1 VLQDSHRAFDLGRR
15 FAHHPSGLNW
25 CSSEGY
31 EASLYVGPLALQVWL
46 GKGAMTRS
54 GLITTTV
61 VGSYPQ
67 PDWLI
72 DREKLRSRLPPRVRS
87 AELWRIEDPYLE
99 DAQDDATLL
108 AIHDMERA
116 GIDVI
121 TDGEIRRESYS
132 NRVATALGGIDTE
145 NAGVALDRTGEPNP
159 VPRVVGPIVR
169 EQPIE
174 VKDVEF
180 LRANTDRAIKITL
193 PGPFTMTQQAE
204 DVYYNDEVALAM
216 DYAKAVNA
224 EIRDLFLAGADVV
237 CLDEPYMQARPEK
250 AQSYAVSAINEALDG
265 IEGTTA
271 LHMCFGYAAIHALRG
286 FEKPNSYSF
295 LAELNESNVDQI
307 SIEAAEPDIDL
318 EVLSALPDKHII
330 LGVIDNGNPNVE
342 SPELVARRIESA
354 LTYVSPERLI
364 VAPDCGMK
372 YLDRQIAFSKLCA
385 MVEGAELV
393 RKSLLS

>member
-1 VLQDSHRAFDLGRR
+1 
-15 FAHHPSGLNW
+15 
-25 CSSEGY
+25 
-31 EASLYVGPLALQVWL
+31 
-46 GKGAMTRS
+46 MTRS
-54 GLITTTV
+54 DLITTTV

-72 DREKLRSRLPPRVRS
+72 DREKLRTRLPPRVRS

-145 NAGVALDRTGEPNP
+145 NVGVALDRTGEPNP

-169 EQPIE
+169 EHPIE
-174 VKDVEF
+174 VRDVEF
-180 LRANTDRAIKITL
+180 LRANTDRSIKITL

-250 AQSYAVSAINEALDG
+250 AQRYAVSAINEALDG

-286 FEKPNSYSF
+286 LEKPNSYSF
-295 LAELNESNVDQI
+295 LAELNESNVDQV

-318 EVLSALPDKHII
+318 EVLSALPDKII
-330 LGVIDNGNPNVE
+330 VLGVIDNGNPNVE

-364 VAPDCGMK
+364 VSPDCGMK
-372 YLDRQIAFSKLCA
+372 YLDRRVAFSKLCA
-385 MVEGAELV
+385 LVEGAELV
-393 RKSLLS
+393 RKALL

>member
-1 VLQDSHRAFDLGRR
+1 
-15 FAHHPSGLNW
+15 
-25 CSSEGY
+25 
-31 EASLYVGPLALQVWL
+31 
-46 GKGAMTRS
+46 MTRS
-54 GLITTTV
+54 DLITTTV

-72 DREKLRSRLPPRVRS
+72 DREKLRTRLPPRVRS

-145 NAGVALDRTGEPNP
+145 NEGVALDRTGEPNP

-174 VKDVEF
+174 VRDVEF
-180 LRANTDRAIKITL
+180 LRANTDRSIKITL

-250 AQSYAVSAINEALDG
+250 AQRYAVSAINEALDG

-286 FEKPNSYSF
+286 LEKPNSYSF
-295 LAELNESNVDQI
+295 LAELNESNVDQV

-318 EVLSALPDKHII
+318 EVLSALPDKII
-330 LGVIDNGNPNVE
+330 VLGVIDNGNPNVE

-364 VAPDCGMK
+364 VSPDCGMK
-372 YLDRQIAFSKLCA
+372 YLDRRVAFSKLCA
-385 MVEGAELV
+385 LVEGAELV
-393 RKSLLS
+393 RKALL

>member
-1 VLQDSHRAFDLGRR
+1 
-15 FAHHPSGLNW
+15 
-25 CSSEGY
+25 
-31 EASLYVGPLALQVWL
+31 
-46 GKGAMTRS
+46 MTRS
-54 GLITTTV
+54 DLITTTV

-145 NAGVALDRTGEPNP
+145 NEGVALDRTGEPNP

-174 VKDVEF
+174 VRDVEF
-180 LRANTDRAIKITL
+180 LRANTDRSIKITL

-250 AQSYAVSAINEALDG
+250 AQRYAVSAINEALDG

-286 FEKPNSYSF
+286 FKKPNSYSF
-295 LAELNESNVDQI
+295 LAELNESNVDQV

-372 YLDRQIAFSKLCA
+372 YLDRRIAFSKLCA

-393 RKSLLS
+393 RKALL

>member
-1 VLQDSHRAFDLGRR
+1 MT
-15 FAHHPSGLNW
+15 PS
-25 CSSEGY
+25 
-31 EASLYVGPLALQVWL
+31 VP
-46 GKGAMTRS
+46 
-54 GLITTTV
+54 ITTTV

-72 DREKLRSRLPPRVRS
+72 DREKLRTRLPPRVRS
-87 AELWRIEDPYLE
+87 AELWRIEEPFLE

-108 AIHDMERA
+108 AIADMERA

-145 NAGVALDRTGEPNP
+145 NEGVALDRTGEPNP

-169 EQPIE
+169 EHPIE
-174 VKDVEF
+174 VRDVEF
-180 LRANTDRAIKITL
+180 LRANTDRLIKITL

-250 AQSYAVSAINEALDG
+250 AQSYAVRAINEALDG

-271 LHMCFGYAAIHALRG
+271 LHMCFGYAAVHALRG
-286 FEKPNSYSF
+286 VEKPNSYSF
-295 LAELNESNVDQI
+295 LAELNESNVDQV

-318 EVLSALPDKHII
+318 EVLKALPDKDII
-330 LGVIDNGNPNVE
+330 LGVIDNGTPHVE
-342 SPELVARRIESA
+342 SPELVAHRIESA
-354 LTYVSPERLI
+354 LAYVSPERLI

-372 YLDRQIAFSKLCA
+372 YLDRWVAFSKLCA
-385 MVEGAELV
+385 LVEGAELV
-393 RKSLLS
+393 RKALV

>member
-1 VLQDSHRAFDLGRR
+1 
-15 FAHHPSGLNW
+15 
-25 CSSEGY
+25 
-31 EASLYVGPLALQVWL
+31 
-46 GKGAMTRS
+46 MTRS
-54 GLITTTV
+54 DLITTTV

-72 DREKLRSRLPPRVRS
+72 DREKLRARLPPRVRS

-145 NAGVALDRTGEPNP
+145 NEGVALDRTGEPNP

-224 EIRDLFLAGADVV
+224 EIKDLFLAGADVV

-286 FEKPNSYSF
+286 FKKPNSYSF
-295 LAELNESNVDQI
+295 LAELNESNVDQV

-372 YLDRQIAFSKLCA
+372 YLDRRIAFSKLCA

-393 RKSLLS
+393 RKALL

>member
-1 VLQDSHRAFDLGRR
+1 MT
-15 FAHHPSGLNW
+15 PS
-25 CSSEGY
+25 
-31 EASLYVGPLALQVWL
+31 VP
-46 GKGAMTRS
+46 
-54 GLITTTV
+54 ITTTV

-72 DREKLRSRLPPRVRS
+72 DREKLRTRLPPRVRS
-87 AELWRIEDPYLE
+87 AELWRIEEPFLE

-108 AIHDMERA
+108 AIADMERA

-145 NAGVALDRTGEPNP
+145 NEGVALDRTGEPNP

-169 EQPIE
+169 EHPIE
-174 VKDVEF
+174 VRDVEF
-180 LRANTDRAIKITL
+180 LRANTDRLIKITL

-250 AQSYAVSAINEALDG
+250 AQSYAVRAINEALDG

-271 LHMCFGYAAIHALRG
+271 LHMCFGYAAVHALRG
-286 FEKPNSYSF
+286 VEKPNSYSF
-295 LAELNESNVDQI
+295 LAELNESNVDQV

-318 EVLSALPDKHII
+318 EVLKALPDKDII
-330 LGVIDNGNPNVE
+330 LGVIDNGTPSVE

-354 LTYVSPERLI
+354 LDYVSPERLI

-372 YLDRQIAFSKLCA
+372 YLDRWVAFSKLCA
-385 MVEGAELV
+385 LVEGAKLV
-393 RKSLLS
+393 RRALL

>member
-1 VLQDSHRAFDLGRR
+1 
-15 FAHHPSGLNW
+15 
-25 CSSEGY
+25 
-31 EASLYVGPLALQVWL
+31 
-46 GKGAMTRS
+46 MTRS
-54 GLITTTV
+54 HLITTTV

-72 DREKLRSRLPPRVRS
+72 DREKLRTRLPPRVRS

-145 NAGVALDRTGEPNP
+145 NEGVALDRTGEPNP

-169 EQPIE
+169 EHPIE
-174 VKDVEF
+174 VRDVEF
-180 LRANTDRAIKITL
+180 LRANTDRSIKITL

-250 AQSYAVSAINEALDG
+250 AQRYAVSAINEALDG
-265 IEGTTA
+265 VEGTTA

-286 FEKPNSYSF
+286 LEKPNSYSF
-295 LAELNESNVDQI
+295 LAELNESNVDQV

-318 EVLSALPDKHII
+318 EVLSALPDKII
-330 LGVIDNGNPNVE
+330 VLGVIDNGNPNVE

-364 VAPDCGMK
+364 VSPDCGMK
-372 YLDRQIAFSKLCA
+372 YLDRRVAFSKLCA
-385 MVEGAELV
+385 LVEGAELV
-393 RKSLLS
+393 RKALL

>member
-1 VLQDSHRAFDLGRR
+1 MA
-15 FAHHPSGLNW
+15 
-25 CSSEGY
+25 
-31 EASLYVGPLALQVWL
+31 
-46 GKGAMTRS
+46 RS

-72 DREKLRSRLPPRVRS
+72 DREKLRARLPPRVRS

-145 NAGVALDRTGEPNP
+145 NEGVALDRTGEPNP

-216 DYAKAVNA
+216 AYAKAVNA
-224 EIRDLFLAGADVV
+224 EIKDLFLAGADVV

-286 FEKPNSYSF
+286 FKKPNSYSF
-295 LAELNESNVDQI
+295 LAELNESNVDQV

-372 YLDRQIAFSKLCA
+372 YLDRRIAFSKLCA

-393 RKSLLS
+393 RKALL

>member
-1 VLQDSHRAFDLGRR
+1 MT
-15 FAHHPSGLNW
+15 PS
-25 CSSEGY
+25 
-31 EASLYVGPLALQVWL
+31 VP
-46 GKGAMTRS
+46 
-54 GLITTTV
+54 ITTTV

-72 DREKLRSRLPPRVRS
+72 DREKLRTRLPPRVRS
-87 AELWRIEDPYLE
+87 AELWRIEEPFLE

-108 AIHDMERA
+108 AIADMERA

-145 NAGVALDRTGEPNP
+145 NEGVALDRTGEPNP

-169 EQPIE
+169 EHPIE
-174 VKDVEF
+174 VRDVEF
-180 LRANTDRAIKITL
+180 LRANTDRLIKITL

-271 LHMCFGYAAIHALRG
+271 LHMCFGYAAVHALRG
-286 FEKPNSYSF
+286 VEKPNSYSF
-295 LAELNESNVDQI
+295 LAELNESNVDQV

-318 EVLSALPDKHII
+318 EVLKALPDKDII
-330 LGVIDNGNPNVE
+330 LGVIDNGTPHVE

-354 LTYVSPERLI
+354 LAYVSPERLI

-372 YLDRQIAFSKLCA
+372 YLDRWVAFSKLCA
-385 MVEGAELV
+385 LVEGAELV
-393 RKSLLS
+393 RKALV

>member
-1 VLQDSHRAFDLGRR
+1 MS
-15 FAHHPSGLNW
+15 
-25 CSSEGY
+25 
-31 EASLYVGPLALQVWL
+31 
-46 GKGAMTRS
+46 RS
-54 GLITTTV
+54 DLITTTV

-72 DREKLRSRLPPRVRS
+72 DREKLRTRLPPRVRS

-145 NAGVALDRTGEPNP
+145 NVGVALDRTGEPNP

-174 VKDVEF
+174 VRDVEF
-180 LRANTDRAIKITL
+180 LRANTDRSIKITL

-250 AQSYAVSAINEALDG
+250 AQRYAVSAINEALDG

-286 FEKPNSYSF
+286 LEKPNSYSF
-295 LAELNESNVDQI
+295 LAELNESNVDQV

-318 EVLSALPDKHII
+318 EVLSALPDKII
-330 LGVIDNGNPNVE
+330 VLGVIDNGNPNVE

-364 VAPDCGMK
+364 VSPDCGMK
-372 YLDRQIAFSKLCA
+372 YLDRRVAFSKLCA
-385 MVEGAELV
+385 LVEGAELV
-393 RKSLLS
+393 RKALL

>member
-1 VLQDSHRAFDLGRR
+1 
-15 FAHHPSGLNW
+15 
-25 CSSEGY
+25 
-31 EASLYVGPLALQVWL
+31 
-46 GKGAMTRS
+46 MTRS
-54 GLITTTV
+54 DLITTTV

-72 DREKLRSRLPPRVRS
+72 DREKLRTRLPPRVRS

-145 NAGVALDRTGEPNP
+145 NVGVALDRTGEPNP

-174 VKDVEF
+174 VRDVEF
-180 LRANTDRAIKITL
+180 LRANTDRSIKITL

-250 AQSYAVSAINEALDG
+250 AQRYAVSAINEALDG
-265 IEGTTA
+265 VEGTTA

-286 FEKPNSYSF
+286 LEKPNSYSF
-295 LAELNESNVDQI
+295 LAELNESNVDQV

-318 EVLSALPDKHII
+318 EVLSALPDKII
-330 LGVIDNGNPNVE
+330 VLGVIDNGNPNVE

-364 VAPDCGMK
+364 VSPDCGMK
-372 YLDRQIAFSKLCA
+372 YLDRRVAFSKLCA
-385 MVEGAELV
+385 LVEGAELV
-393 RKSLLS
+393 RKTLL

>member
-1 VLQDSHRAFDLGRR
+1 
-15 FAHHPSGLNW
+15 
-25 CSSEGY
+25 
-31 EASLYVGPLALQVWL
+31 
-46 GKGAMTRS
+46 MTRS

-72 DREKLRSRLPPRVRS
+72 DREKLRARLPPRVRS

-145 NAGVALDRTGEPNP
+145 NEGVALDRTGEPNP

-224 EIRDLFLAGADVV
+224 EIKDLFLAGADVV

-286 FEKPNSYSF
+286 FKKPNSYSF
-295 LAELNESNVDQI
+295 LAELNESNVDQV

-372 YLDRQIAFSKLCA
+372 YLDRRIAFSKLCA

-393 RKSLLS
+393 RKALL

>member
-1 VLQDSHRAFDLGRR
+1 MA
-15 FAHHPSGLNW
+15 
-25 CSSEGY
+25 
-31 EASLYVGPLALQVWL
+31 
-46 GKGAMTRS
+46 RS

-72 DREKLRSRLPPRVRS
+72 DREKLRARLPPRVRS

-145 NAGVALDRTGEPNP
+145 NEGVALDRTGEPNP

-216 DYAKAVNA
+216 AYAKAVNA

-286 FEKPNSYSF
+286 FKKPNSYSF
-295 LAELNESNVDQI
+295 LAELNESNVDQV

-372 YLDRQIAFSKLCA
+372 YLDRRIAFSKLCA

-393 RKSLLS
+393 RKALL

>member
-1 VLQDSHRAFDLGRR
+1 MT
-15 FAHHPSGLNW
+15 PS
-25 CSSEGY
+25 
-31 EASLYVGPLALQVWL
+31 VP
-46 GKGAMTRS
+46 
-54 GLITTTV
+54 ITTTV

-72 DREKLRSRLPPRVRS
+72 DREKLRTRLPPRVRS
-87 AELWRIEDPYLE
+87 AELWRIEEPFLE

-108 AIHDMERA
+108 AIADMERA

-145 NAGVALDRTGEPNP
+145 NEGVALDRTGEPNP

-169 EQPIE
+169 EHPIE
-174 VKDVEF
+174 VRDVEF
-180 LRANTDRAIKITL
+180 LRANTDRLIKITL

-250 AQSYAVSAINEALDG
+250 AQSYAVRAINEALDG

-271 LHMCFGYAAIHALRG
+271 LHMCFGYAAVHALRG
-286 FEKPNSYSF
+286 VEKPNSYSF
-295 LAELNESNVDQI
+295 LAELNESNVDQV

-318 EVLSALPDKHII
+318 EVLKALPDKDII
-330 LGVIDNGNPNVE
+330 LGVIDNGTPHVE

-354 LTYVSPERLI
+354 LAYVSPERLI

-372 YLDRQIAFSKLCA
+372 YLDRWVAFSKLCA
-385 MVEGAELV
+385 LVEGAELV
-393 RKSLLS
+393 RKALV

>member
-1 VLQDSHRAFDLGRR
+1 
-15 FAHHPSGLNW
+15 
-25 CSSEGY
+25 
-31 EASLYVGPLALQVWL
+31 
-46 GKGAMTRS
+46 MTRS
-54 GLITTTV
+54 HLITTTV

-72 DREKLRSRLPPRVRS
+72 DREKLRTRLPPRVRS

-145 NAGVALDRTGEPNP
+145 NEGVALDRTGEPNP

-169 EQPIE
+169 EHPIE
-174 VKDVEF
+174 VRDVEF
-180 LRANTDRAIKITL
+180 LRANTDRSIKITL

-250 AQSYAVSAINEALDG
+250 AQRYAVSAINEALDG

-286 FEKPNSYSF
+286 LEKPNSYSF
-295 LAELNESNVDQI
+295 LAELNESNVDQV

-318 EVLSALPDKHII
+318 EVLSALPDKII
-330 LGVIDNGNPNVE
+330 VLGVIDNGNPNVE

-364 VAPDCGMK
+364 VSPDCGMK
-372 YLDRQIAFSKLCA
+372 YLDRRVAFSKLCA
-385 MVEGAELV
+385 LVEGAELV
-393 RKSLLS
+393 RKALL

>member
-1 VLQDSHRAFDLGRR
+1 MA
-15 FAHHPSGLNW
+15 
-25 CSSEGY
+25 
-31 EASLYVGPLALQVWL
+31 
-46 GKGAMTRS
+46 RS

-72 DREKLRSRLPPRVRS
+72 DREKLRARLPPRVRS

-108 AIHDMERA
+108 AIQDMERA

-145 NAGVALDRTGEPNP
+145 NEGVALDRTGEPNP

-224 EIRDLFLAGADVV
+224 EIKDLFLAGADVV

-250 AQSYAVSAINEALDG
+250 AQNYAVSAINEALDG

-286 FEKPNSYSF
+286 FKKPNSYSF
-295 LAELNESNVDQI
+295 LAELNESNVDQV

-393 RKSLLS
+393 RKALL

>member
-1 VLQDSHRAFDLGRR
+1 MT
-15 FAHHPSGLNW
+15 PS
-25 CSSEGY
+25 
-31 EASLYVGPLALQVWL
+31 VP
-46 GKGAMTRS
+46 
-54 GLITTTV
+54 ITTTV

-72 DREKLRSRLPPRVRS
+72 DREKLRARLPPRVRS
-87 AELWRIEDPYLE
+87 AELWRIEEPFLE

-108 AIHDMERA
+108 AIADMERA

-145 NAGVALDRTGEPNP
+145 NEGVALDRTGEPNP

-169 EQPIE
+169 EHPIE
-174 VKDVEF
+174 VRDVEF
-180 LRANTDRAIKITL
+180 LRANTDRSIKITL

-224 EIRDLFLAGADVV
+224 EIKDLFLAGADVV

-250 AQSYAVSAINEALDG
+250 AQSYAVRAINEALDG

-271 LHMCFGYAAIHALRG
+271 LHMCFGYAAVHALRG
-286 FEKPNSYSF
+286 VEKPNSYSF
-295 LAELNESNVDQI
+295 LAELNESNVDQV

-318 EVLSALPDKHII
+318 EVLKALPDKDII
-330 LGVIDNGNPNVE
+330 LGVIDNGTPHVE

-354 LTYVSPERLI
+354 LAYVSPERLI

-372 YLDRQIAFSKLCA
+372 YLDRWVAFSKLCA
-385 MVEGAELV
+385 LVEGAKLV
-393 RKSLLS
+393 RRALL

>member
-1 VLQDSHRAFDLGRR
+1 
-15 FAHHPSGLNW
+15 
-25 CSSEGY
+25 
-31 EASLYVGPLALQVWL
+31 
-46 GKGAMTRS
+46 MTRS
-54 GLITTTV
+54 HLITTTV

-72 DREKLRSRLPPRVRS
+72 DREKLRTRLPPRVRS

-145 NAGVALDRTGEPNP
+145 NVGVALDRTGEPNP

-169 EQPIE
+169 EHPIE
-174 VKDVEF
+174 VRDVEF
-180 LRANTDRAIKITL
+180 LRANTDRSIKITL

-250 AQSYAVSAINEALDG
+250 AQRYAVSAINEALDG

-286 FEKPNSYSF
+286 LEKPNSYSF
-295 LAELNESNVDQI
+295 LAELNESNVDQV

-318 EVLSALPDKHII
+318 EVLSALPDKII
-330 LGVIDNGNPNVE
+330 VLGVIDNGNPNVE

-364 VAPDCGMK
+364 VSPDCGMK
-372 YLDRQIAFSKLCA
+372 YLDRRVAFSKLCA
-385 MVEGAELV
+385 LVEGAELV
-393 RKSLLS
+393 RKALL

>member
-1 VLQDSHRAFDLGRR
+1 MT
-15 FAHHPSGLNW
+15 PS
-25 CSSEGY
+25 
-31 EASLYVGPLALQVWL
+31 VP
-46 GKGAMTRS
+46 
-54 GLITTTV
+54 ITTTV

-72 DREKLRSRLPPRVRS
+72 DREKLRTRLPPRVRS
-87 AELWRIEDPYLE
+87 AELWRIEEPFLE

-108 AIHDMERA
+108 AIADMERA

-145 NAGVALDRTGEPNP
+145 NEGVALDRTGEPNP
-159 VPRVVGPIVR
+159 VPRVVGPIIR
-169 EQPIE
+169 EHPIE
-174 VKDVEF
+174 VRDVEF
-180 LRANTDRAIKITL
+180 LRANTDRSIKITL

-204 DVYYNDEVALAM
+204 DVYYDDEVALAM
-216 DYAKAVNA
+216 DYAKAVNE

-250 AQSYAVSAINEALDG
+250 AQSYAVRAINAALDG

-271 LHMCFGYAAIHALRG
+271 LHMCFGYAAVHALRG
-286 FEKPNSYSF
+286 VEKPNSYSF
-295 LAELNESNVDQI
+295 LAELNESNVDQV
-307 SIEAAEPDIDL
+307 SIEAAEPGIDL
-318 EVLSALPDKHII
+318 EVLRALPDKHIV
-330 LGVIDNGNPNVE
+330 LGVIDNGTPSVE

-354 LTYVSPERLI
+354 LDYVSPERLI

-372 YLDRQIAFSKLCA
+372 YLDRWVAFSKLCA
-385 MVEGAELV
+385 LVEGAKLV
-393 RKSLLS
+393 RRALL

>member
-1 VLQDSHRAFDLGRR
+1 MA
-15 FAHHPSGLNW
+15 
-25 CSSEGY
+25 
-31 EASLYVGPLALQVWL
+31 
-46 GKGAMTRS
+46 RS

-72 DREKLRSRLPPRVRS
+72 DREKLRARLPPRVRS

-145 NAGVALDRTGEPNP
+145 NEGVALDRTGEPNP

-237 CLDEPYMQARPEK
+237 CLDEPYMQARPDK

-286 FEKPNSYSF
+286 FKKPNSYSF
-295 LAELNESNVDQI
+295 LAELNESNVDQV

-393 RKSLLS
+393 RKALL

>member
-1 VLQDSHRAFDLGRR
+1 
-15 FAHHPSGLNW
+15 
-25 CSSEGY
+25 
-31 EASLYVGPLALQVWL
+31 
-46 GKGAMTRS
+46 MTRS
-54 GLITTTV
+54 DLITTTV

-72 DREKLRSRLPPRVRS
+72 DREKLRTRLPPRVRS

-145 NAGVALDRTGEPNP
+145 NVGVALDRTGEPNP

-174 VKDVEF
+174 VRDVEF
-180 LRANTDRAIKITL
+180 LRANTDRSIKITL

-250 AQSYAVSAINEALDG
+250 AQRYAVSAINEALDG

-286 FEKPNSYSF
+286 FKKPNSYSF
-295 LAELNESNVDQI
+295 LAELNESNVDQV

-364 VAPDCGMK
+364 VSPDCGMK
-372 YLDRQIAFSKLCA
+372 YLDRRVAFSKLCA
-385 MVEGAELV
+385 LVEGAELV
-393 RKSLLS
+393 RKALL

>member
-1 VLQDSHRAFDLGRR
+1 
-15 FAHHPSGLNW
+15 
-25 CSSEGY
+25 
-31 EASLYVGPLALQVWL
+31 
-46 GKGAMTRS
+46 MTRS
-54 GLITTTV
+54 DLITTTV

-72 DREKLRSRLPPRVRS
+72 DREKLRTRLPPRVRS

-145 NAGVALDRTGEPNP
+145 NVGVALDRTGEPNP

-174 VKDVEF
+174 VRDVEF
-180 LRANTDRAIKITL
+180 LRANTDRSIKITL

-250 AQSYAVSAINEALDG
+250 AQRYAVSAINEALDG

-286 FEKPNSYSF
+286 LEKPNSYSF
-295 LAELNESNVDQI
+295 LAELNESNVDQV

-318 EVLSALPDKHII
+318 EVLSALPDKII
-330 LGVIDNGNPNVE
+330 VLGVIDNGNPNVE

-354 LTYVSPERLI
+354 LTYVSPERPI
-364 VAPDCGMK
+364 VSPDCGMK
-372 YLDRQIAFSKLCA
+372 YLDRRVAFLKLCA
-385 MVEGAELV
+385 LVEGAELV
-393 RKSLLS
+393 RKALL

>member
-1 VLQDSHRAFDLGRR
+1 MA
-15 FAHHPSGLNW
+15 
-25 CSSEGY
+25 
-31 EASLYVGPLALQVWL
+31 
-46 GKGAMTRS
+46 RS

-72 DREKLRSRLPPRVRS
+72 DREKLRARLPPRVRS

-145 NAGVALDRTGEPNP
+145 NEGVALDRTGEPNP

-286 FEKPNSYSF
+286 FKKPNSYSF
-295 LAELNESNVDQI
+295 LAELNESNVDQV

-372 YLDRQIAFSKLCA
+372 YLDRRIAFSKLCA

-393 RKSLLS
+393 RKALL

>member
-1 VLQDSHRAFDLGRR
+1 MA
-15 FAHHPSGLNW
+15 
-25 CSSEGY
+25 
-31 EASLYVGPLALQVWL
+31 
-46 GKGAMTRS
+46 RS

-72 DREKLRSRLPPRVRS
+72 DREKLRARLPPRVRS

-145 NAGVALDRTGEPNP
+145 NEGVALDRTGEPNP

-250 AQSYAVSAINEALDG
+250 AQNYAVSAITEALDG
-265 IEGTTA
+265 IAGATA

-286 FEKPNSYSF
+286 FKKPNSYSF
-295 LAELNESNVDQI
+295 LAELNESNVDQV

-318 EVLSALPDKHII
+318 EVLCALPDKHII

-372 YLDRQIAFSKLCA
+372 YMDRQSAFSKLCA

-393 RKSLLS
+393 RKALL

>member
-1 VLQDSHRAFDLGRR
+1 MT
-15 FAHHPSGLNW
+15 PS
-25 CSSEGY
+25 
-31 EASLYVGPLALQVWL
+31 VP
-46 GKGAMTRS
+46 
-54 GLITTTV
+54 ITTTV

-72 DREKLRSRLPPRVRS
+72 DREKLRTRLPPRVRS
-87 AELWRIEDPYLE
+87 AELWRIKEPFLE

-108 AIHDMERA
+108 AIADMERA

-145 NAGVALDRTGEPNP
+145 NEGVALDRTGEPNP

-169 EQPIE
+169 EHPIE
-174 VKDVEF
+174 VRDVEF
-180 LRANTDRAIKITL
+180 LRANTDRLIKITL

-250 AQSYAVSAINEALDG
+250 AQSYAVRAINEALDG

-271 LHMCFGYAAIHALRG
+271 LHMCFGYAAVHALRG
-286 FEKPNSYSF
+286 VEKPNSYSF
-295 LAELNESNVDQI
+295 LAELNESNVDQV

-318 EVLSALPDKHII
+318 EVLKALPDKDII
-330 LGVIDNGNPNVE
+330 LGVIDNGTPHVE

-354 LTYVSPERLI
+354 LAYVSPERLI

-372 YLDRQIAFSKLCA
+372 YLDRWVAFSKLCA
-385 MVEGAELV
+385 LVEGAELV
-393 RKSLLS
+393 RKALV

>member
-1 VLQDSHRAFDLGRR
+1 
-15 FAHHPSGLNW
+15 
-25 CSSEGY
+25 
-31 EASLYVGPLALQVWL
+31 
-46 GKGAMTRS
+46 MTRS
-54 GLITTTV
+54 DLITTTV

-72 DREKLRSRLPPRVRS
+72 DREKLRTRLPPRVRS

-145 NAGVALDRTGEPNP
+145 NVGVALDRTGEPNP

-169 EQPIE
+169 EHPIE
-174 VKDVEF
+174 VRDVEF
-180 LRANTDRAIKITL
+180 LRANTDRSIKITL

-250 AQSYAVSAINEALDG
+250 AQRYAVSAINEALDG
-265 IEGTTA
+265 VEGTTA

-286 FEKPNSYSF
+286 LEKPNSYSF
-295 LAELNESNVDQI
+295 LAELNESNVDQV

-318 EVLSALPDKHII
+318 EVLSALPDKII
-330 LGVIDNGNPNVE
+330 VLGVIDNGNPNVE

-364 VAPDCGMK
+364 VSPDCGMK
-372 YLDRQIAFSKLCA
+372 YLDRRVAFSKLCA
-385 MVEGAELV
+385 LVEGAELV
-393 RKSLLS
+393 RKALL

>member
-1 VLQDSHRAFDLGRR
+1 MA
-15 FAHHPSGLNW
+15 
-25 CSSEGY
+25 
-31 EASLYVGPLALQVWL
+31 
-46 GKGAMTRS
+46 RS

-72 DREKLRSRLPPRVRS
+72 DREKLRARLPPRVRS

-145 NAGVALDRTGEPNP
+145 NEGVALDRTGEPNP

-216 DYAKAVNA
+216 AYAKAVNA

-250 AQSYAVSAINEALDG
+250 AQSYAVSAINAALDG
-265 IEGTTA
+265 VEGTTA

-286 FEKPNSYSF
+286 FKKPNSYSF
-295 LAELNESNVDQI
+295 LAELNESNVDQV

-372 YLDRQIAFSKLCA
+372 YLDRRIAFSKLCA

-393 RKSLLS
+393 RKALL

>member
-1 VLQDSHRAFDLGRR
+1 
-15 FAHHPSGLNW
+15 
-25 CSSEGY
+25 
-31 EASLYVGPLALQVWL
+31 
-46 GKGAMTRS
+46 MTRS
-54 GLITTTV
+54 DLITTTV

-72 DREKLRSRLPPRVRS
+72 DREKLRTRLPPRVRS

-145 NAGVALDRTGEPNP
+145 NVGVALDRTGEPNP

-174 VKDVEF
+174 VRDVEF
-180 LRANTDRAIKITL
+180 LRANTDRSIKITL

-250 AQSYAVSAINEALDG
+250 AQRYAVSAINEALDG

-286 FEKPNSYSF
+286 LEKPNSYSF
-295 LAELNESNVDQI
+295 LAELNESNVDQV

-318 EVLSALPDKHII
+318 EVLSALPDKII
-330 LGVIDNGNPNVE
+330 VLGVIDNGNPNVE

-364 VAPDCGMK
+364 VSPDCGMK
-372 YLDRQIAFSKLCA
+372 YLDRRVAFSKLCA
-385 MVEGAELV
+385 LVEGAELV
-393 RKSLLS
+393 RKALL

>member
-1 VLQDSHRAFDLGRR
+1 MA
-15 FAHHPSGLNW
+15 
-25 CSSEGY
+25 
-31 EASLYVGPLALQVWL
+31 
-46 GKGAMTRS
+46 RS

-72 DREKLRSRLPPRVRS
+72 DREKLRARLPPRVRS

-145 NAGVALDRTGEPNP
+145 NEGVALDRTGEPNP

-250 AQSYAVSAINEALDG
+250 AQSYAVSAINAALDG
-265 IEGTTA
+265 VEGTTA

-286 FEKPNSYSF
+286 FKKPNSYSF
-295 LAELNESNVDQI
+295 LAELNESNVDQV

-372 YLDRQIAFSKLCA
+372 YLDRRIAFSKLCA

-393 RKSLLS
+393 RKALL

>member
-1 VLQDSHRAFDLGRR
+1 
-15 FAHHPSGLNW
+15 
-25 CSSEGY
+25 
-31 EASLYVGPLALQVWL
+31 
-46 GKGAMTRS
+46 MTRS
-54 GLITTTV
+54 DLITTTV

-72 DREKLRSRLPPRVRS
+72 DREKLRTRLPPRVRS

-145 NAGVALDRTGEPNP
+145 NVGVALDRTGEPNP

-174 VKDVEF
+174 VRDVEF
-180 LRANTDRAIKITL
+180 LRANTDRSIKITL

-250 AQSYAVSAINEALDG
+250 AQRYAVSAINEALDG
-265 IEGTTA
+265 VEGTTA

-286 FEKPNSYSF
+286 LEKPNSYSF
-295 LAELNESNVDQI
+295 LAELNESNVDQV

-318 EVLSALPDKHII
+318 EVLSALPDKII
-330 LGVIDNGNPNVE
+330 VLGVIDNGNPNVE

-364 VAPDCGMK
+364 VSPDCGMK
-372 YLDRQIAFSKLCA
+372 YLDRRVAFSKLCA
-385 MVEGAELV
+385 LVEGAELV
-393 RKSLLS
+393 RKALLR

>member
-1 VLQDSHRAFDLGRR
+1 MT
-15 FAHHPSGLNW
+15 PS
-25 CSSEGY
+25 
-31 EASLYVGPLALQVWL
+31 VP
-46 GKGAMTRS
+46 
-54 GLITTTV
+54 ITTTV

-72 DREKLRSRLPPRVRS
+72 DREKLRTRLPPRVRS
-87 AELWRIEDPYLE
+87 AELWRIEEPFLE

-108 AIHDMERA
+108 AIADMERA

-145 NAGVALDRTGEPNP
+145 NEGVALDRTGEPNP

-169 EQPIE
+169 EHPIE
-174 VKDVEF
+174 VRDVEF
-180 LRANTDRAIKITL
+180 LRANTDRSIKITL

-250 AQSYAVSAINEALDG
+250 AQSYAVRAINEALDG

-271 LHMCFGYAAIHALRG
+271 LHMCFGYAAVHALRG
-286 FEKPNSYSF
+286 VEKPNSYSF
-295 LAELNESNVDQI
+295 LAELNESNVDQV

-318 EVLSALPDKHII
+318 EVLKALPDKHII
-330 LGVIDNGNPNVE
+330 LGVIDNGTPHVE

-354 LTYVSPERLI
+354 LAYVSPERLI

-372 YLDRQIAFSKLCA
+372 YLDRWVAFSKLCA
-385 MVEGAELV
+385 LVEGAELV
-393 RKSLLS
+393 RKALV

>member
-1 VLQDSHRAFDLGRR
+1 MT
-15 FAHHPSGLNW
+15 PS
-25 CSSEGY
+25 
-31 EASLYVGPLALQVWL
+31 VP
-46 GKGAMTRS
+46 
-54 GLITTTV
+54 ITTTV

-72 DREKLRSRLPPRVRS
+72 DREKLRTRLPPRVRS
-87 AELWRIEDPYLE
+87 AELWRIEEPFLE

-108 AIHDMERA
+108 AIADMERA

-145 NAGVALDRTGEPNP
+145 NEGVALDRTGEPNP

-169 EQPIE
+169 EHPIE
-174 VKDVEF
+174 VRDVEF
-180 LRANTDRAIKITL
+180 LRANTDRLIKITL

-286 FEKPNSYSF
+286 FKKPNSYSF
-295 LAELNESNVDQI
+295 LAELNESNVDQV

-393 RKSLLS
+393 RKALL

>member
-1 VLQDSHRAFDLGRR
+1 
-15 FAHHPSGLNW
+15 
-25 CSSEGY
+25 
-31 EASLYVGPLALQVWL
+31 
-46 GKGAMTRS
+46 MTRS

-286 FEKPNSYSF
+286 FKKPNSYSF